1 MQKVRKVLL
10 AVSILIILSV
20 QTVSAQEDIAGRDNM
35 IGQGSI
41 QIILSDEGTGIKK
54 EGIEFQC
61 VKVADIVE
69 GEYIFYEE
77 ISCNIKSG
85 TNEMMT
91 AKEQEQMASALAEKT
106 YDSDIKQTDSKGEIL
121 FDDLGVGL
129 YLLKAKDSKAYGT
142 ISPSLVAVPTW
153 NEIEKEM
160 EYDVK
165 VIPKYTKEISQS
177 VKTGD
182 SENVAGYAA
191 VAWIAL
197 LCMLCI
203 GVIRRRKFYGRK

>member
-1 MQKVRKVLL
+1 MP
-10 AVSILIILSV
+10 
-20 QTVSAQEDIAGRDNM
+20 
-35 IGQGSI
+35 
-41 QIILSDEGTGIKK
+41 DEGTGVKK

-77 ISCNIKSG
+77 ISCGIKGG

-106 YDSDIKQTDSKGEIL
+106 YDSDIKQTDSKGEVL
-121 FDDLGVGL
+121 FDDLGVGV
-129 YLLKAKDSKAYGT
+129 YLLKAKDSKAYGR

-182 SENVAGYAA
+182 SEDVAGYAA
-191 VAWIAL
+191 AAWMAL

-203 GVIRRRKFYGRK
+203 GAIRRRK